1 MDKKLPAKKETIEEE
16 NEDGGE
22 QTTAS
27 DIEGLLEIIKDKLNK
42 LKSKLGFDNILSEHS
57 KYMSLKEQ
65 MNRSKSRLSID
76 DELSNNMLGEIESL
90 LGRIEDF
97 ELMSPDEVKQIKKY
111 ENPISILGRQFRLE
125 GYKGY
130 FKVGVYIAAGW
141 VGYKYLISPY
151 FFPLAKKILTT
162 KVKSKR
168 GYDTLKDADYTIT

>member
-1 MDKKLPAKKETIEEE
+1 MEKKLSKEAITQ
-16 NEDGGE
+16 E
-22 QTTAS
+22 QTTTD
-27 DIEGLLEIIKDKLNK
+27 DIEGLLEMIKDKLIK
-42 LKSKLGFDNILSEHS
+42 LKNKLGFDNILSEHS
-57 KYMSLKEQ
+57 KYMNLKESV
-65 MNRSKSRLSID
+65 NRNKSRLTID

-90 LGRIEDF
+90 LGRLEDF
-97 ELMSPDEVKQIKKY
+97 DLMSPEEVRQIKKY

-130 FKVGVYIAAGW
+130 FKVGIYIAAGW

>member
-1 MDKKLPAKKETIEEE
+1 MDKKLSKEIITQ
-16 NEDGGE
+16 D
-22 QTTAS
+22 QTTTD
-27 DIEGLLEIIKDKLNK
+27 DIEGLLEMIKDKLIK
-42 LKSKLGFDNILSEHS
+42 LKNKLGFDNILSEHS
-57 KYMSLKEQ
+57 KYMNLKES
-65 MNRSKSRLSID
+65 MNRNKSRLTID

-90 LGRIEDF
+90 LGRLEDF
-97 ELMSPDEVKQIKKY
+97 DLMSPEEVRQIKKY

-130 FKVGVYIAAGW
+130 FKIGIYVAAGW

>member
-1 MDKKLPAKKETIEEE
+1 MDKKLSKEIIPQ
-16 NEDGGE
+16 E
-22 QTTAS
+22 QTTTD
-27 DIEGLLEIIKDKLNK
+27 DIEGLLEMIKDKLIK

-57 KYMSLKEQ
+57 KYMQLKES
-65 MNRSKSRLSID
+65 MNKNKTRLSVD
-76 DELSNNMLGEIESL
+76 DELSGNMLGEIESL
-90 LGRIEDF
+90 LGRLEDF
-97 ELMSPDEVKQIKKY
+97 DLMSPEEVKQIKKY

-130 FKVGVYIAAGW
+130 FKVGIYIAAGW

-168 GYDTLKDADYTIT
+168 GYDTLKDADYTMA

>member
-1 MDKKLPAKKETIEEE
+1 MDKKLSKETITK
-16 NEDGGE
+16 D
-22 QTTAS
+22 QTTTD
-27 DIEGLLEIIKDKLNK
+27 DIEGLLEMIKDKLLK
-42 LKSKLGFDNILSEHS
+42 LKNKLGFDNILSEHS
-57 KYMSLKEQ
+57 KYMGLKES
-65 MNRSKSRLSID
+65 MNRNKSRLTID

-90 LGRIEDF
+90 LGRLEDF
-97 ELMSPDEVKQIKKY
+97 DLMSPEEVRQIKKY

-130 FKVGVYIAAGW
+130 FKVGIYIAAGW

-168 GYDTLKDADYTIT
+168 GYDTLKDAEYTIT

>member
-1 MDKKLPAKKETIEEE
+1 MEKKLSKEIETQT
-16 NEDGGE
+16 
-22 QTTAS
+22 QTTTD
-27 DIEGLLEIIKDKLNK
+27 DIEGLLEMIKDKLIK
-42 LKSKLGFDNILSEHS
+42 LKNRLGFDNILSEHS
-57 KYMSLKEQ
+57 KYMNLKES
-65 MNRSKSRLSID
+65 MNRNKSRLTID

-90 LGRIEDF
+90 LGRLEDF
-97 ELMSPDEVKQIKKY
+97 DLMSPEEVQQIKKY

-130 FKVGVYIAAGW
+130 FKVGVYVVAGW

-168 GYDTLKDADYTIT
+168 GYDTLKDAEYTIT